1 MACGRW
7 VRDLFCPS
15 FSLGI
20 VVTAVFVRFLVM
32 FLTCWYHYFV
42 LSLGLAVFGIPLACF
57 RWRVFLYLALLN
69 FLLVNLFRLQWVV
82 SFPWT
87 VPSFR
92 LGVVS
97 GFFSSL
103 PHLVPP
109 FRVFLTLLIPVFLL
123 FLLPF
128 AIASAPLATW
138 EYYPCLFL
146 GRACF
151 CDGRLPFLG
160 LC

>member
-7 VRDLFCPS
+7 VGDLFCPS

-69 FLLVNLFRLQWVV
+69 FLLVNLFRLQGVV

-87 VPSFR
+87 VLSFR

-97 GFFSSL
+97 GFLLVTSPSS
-103 PHLVPP
+103 
-109 FRVFLTLLIPVFLL
+109 
-123 FLLPF
+123 
-128 AIASAPLATW
+128 SAFFCCLCGSFCTLATW